1 MRRMICLLVPACFLA
16 SVLPVTPAIGEVLDR
31 DTGYDAR
38 DIDPGPAGFNPDI
51 RSTTRRLSKHGGQ
64 RVLAIVVRFYE
75 RQGGW
80 PLDVRI
86 DANGGP
92 RVDHLMRTFGE
103 DCFVWAKG
111 NRADT
116 VQGRG
121 ATRGDRFAC
130 RVPARLV
137 TPSKSIRWKVQT
149 LPPEDSA
156 PRGSTFEIDYAPSD
170 RGWYG

>member
-1 MRRMICLLVPACFLA
+1 MHRTIRRAMWACIVA
-16 SVLPVTPAIGEVLDR
+16 SVLVAAPAGGVVLDR

-51 RSTTRRLSKHGGQ
+51 RSTTRRLSTQGGR

-75 RQGGW
+75 RQAGW

-103 DCFVWAKG
+103 ECFVWAKG
-111 NRADT
+111 DRAQA

-121 ATRGDRFAC
+121 ATRGDRFVC
-130 RVPARLV
+130 RVPARVV
-137 TPSKSIRWKVQT
+137 TPTKSIRWKVET
-149 LPPEDSA
+149 RPPENSRR
-156 PRGSTFEIDYAPSD
+156 RGPFEIDYAPSNH
-170 RGWYG
+170 GWYG

>member
-1 MRRMICLLVPACFLA
+1 MHRMIRWLVSACFLA
-16 SVLPVTPAIGEVLDR
+16 SVLPFTPAGAVVLDR

-38 DIDPGPAGFNPDI
+38 DIEPGPGGYNPDI
-51 RSTTRRLSKHGGQ
+51 RSTTRRVSERGGR
-64 RVLAIVVRFYE
+64 RVLAIVVRFYG

-80 PLDVRI
+80 PLDVRL
-86 DANGGP
+86 DAMGGS

-103 DCFVWAKG
+103 ECYVWPKG
-111 NRADT
+111 DRAEG

-121 ATRGDRFAC
+121 ATRGDRFVC
-130 RVPARLV
+130 RVPARVV

-149 LPPEDSA
+149 RPPD
-156 PRGSTFEIDYAPSD
+156 GSRRLGIFEIDYAPSD